1 MKSDQ
6 EKMALVGRYLAGETT
21 ATETSKLEQL
31 MLADEQLRQDFLAY
45 ARVDAALPGMI
56 SGTGSLLD
64 FAEAPAQTD
73 RSWKGWIA
81 VAVAV
86 CAVIAW
92 LASAAFLSKE
102 AAEVAH
108 IAELKNCRWMH
119 QSEAS
124 VEGTPLRVGQRIE
137 LSEGQAKVLFNT
149 GAELQLEG
157 PSILEVKGPNA
168 VFLTLG
174 SAEVLAESKESEGF
188 ILSTPSSKFVDL
200 GTAFSATVAPDGLSR
215 LEVSRGKVNLVVEED
230 HDTFLLQKGEAI
242 FVEPGS
248 HKILTRIESGDGT
261 EQFRFPTISPPSKE
275 DTADQ
280 SKGGARI
287 TVPQGKLRTPRSSTP
302 NPSVLIDGRGQ
313 TKQDSPRE
321 SLFFEDGRYGSL
333 LMDLGRAVSI
343 RKINSYSWHQHN
355 RIEDHRV
362 RAHQG
367 YVLYGFAGESPPSA
381 EAVGDKDSGWV
392 RIARVN
398 SDQFFQVHQK
408 LDRPAQQACS
418 IFASKGELGKYRYLL
433 WDVKAPT
440 FFGEIDVYETP

>member
-1 MKSDQ
+1 MKSSGKQ
-6 EKMALVGRYLAGETT
+6 MERVGLYLSGEISKEGMLQLEKD
-21 ATETSKLEQL
+21 
-31 MLADEQLRQDFLAY
+31 MLADSQLFKDFIAY
-45 ARVDAALPGMI
+45 ARIDSTLSAIVSENTSLSEFVQETKTKKSLILWMPAIAAILAVMI
-56 SGTGSLLD
+56 
-64 FAEAPAQTD
+64 
-73 RSWKGWIA
+73 WISSFTLSTEKPLQ
-81 VAVAV
+81 VARFDH
-86 CAVIAW
+86 
-92 LASAAFLSKE
+92 LE
-102 AAEVAH
+102 D
-108 IAELKNCRWMH
+108 CRWIN
-119 QSEAS
+119 QQFRP
-124 VEGTPLRVGQRIE
+124 GLGDPIRTGQRIE
-137 LSEGQAKVLFNT
+137 LSKGYAKLRFNT
-149 GAELQLEG
+149 GALVELTG
-157 PSILEVKGPNA
+157 PSILEVKGENA

-174 SAEVLAESKESEGF
+174 SAEVLAESKESQGF
-188 ILSTPSSKFVDL
+188 TLGTPSSKFVDL

-215 LEVSRGKVNLVVEED
+215 LEVSQGKVNLVVEDD
-230 HDTFLLQKGEAI
+230 HDTHLLQKGEAI

-333 LMDLGRAVSI
+333 LMDLGRAISI

-381 EAVGDKDSGWV
+381 EAAGDQDSGWV

-398 SDQFFQVHQK
+398 SDQFFQVHQ
-408 LDRPAQQACS
+408 
-418 IFASKGELGKYRYLL
+418 
-433 WDVKAPT
+433 
-440 FFGEIDVYETP
+440 

>member
-1 MKSDQ
+1 
-6 EKMALVGRYLAGETT
+6 
-21 ATETSKLEQL
+21 
-31 MLADEQLRQDFLAY
+31 
-45 ARVDAALPGMI
+45 
-56 SGTGSLLD
+56 
-64 FAEAPAQTD
+64 
-73 RSWKGWIA
+73 
-81 VAVAV
+81 VAV
-86 CAVIAW
+86 CAVFAW
-92 LASAAFLSKE
+92 LASASFPSNK

-119 QSEAS
+119 QSEVS
-124 VEGTPLRVGQRIE
+124 EEGTPLRVGQRIE
-137 LSEGQAKVLFNT
+137 LSEGQAKVLFDT
-149 GAELQLEG
+149 GAELQIEG

-215 LEVSRGKVNLVVEED
+215 LEVSQGKVNLVVEED
-230 HDTFLLQKGEAI
+230 HDTLLLQKGEAI

-275 DTADQ
+275 DIANQ

-287 TVPQGKLRTPRSSTP
+287 TVPQGKLRTLRSSTP

-313 TKQDSPRE
+313 TKQDSPLE
-321 SLFFEDGRYGSL
+321 SLFFENGRYGSL

-355 RIEDHRV
+355 RIKDHRV
-362 RAHQG
+362 RAYQG

-381 EAVGDKDSGWV
+381 ETVEDRDSGWV

-398 SDQFFQVHQK
+398 SDQFFQVNQK

>member
-6 EKMALVGRYLAGETT
+6 EKMDLVGRYLAGETC
-21 ATETSKLEQL
+21 ATETSRLEQL
-31 MLADEQLRQDFLAY
+31 MLAEEQLRQDFLAY

-56 SGTGSLLD
+56 NGTGSLLD
-64 FAEAPAQTD
+64 FAETPAQTG
-73 RSWKGWIA
+73 RSWKGWIPG
-81 VAVAV
+81 AVAV
-86 CAVIAW
+86 CAVFAW
-92 LASAAFLSKE
+92 LAPASFLSKE

-124 VEGTPLRVGQRIE
+124 VKGTPLRVGQRIE
-137 LSEGQAKVLFNT
+137 LSEGQAKVLFDT

-168 VFLTLG
+168 AFLTLG
-174 SAEVLAESKESEGF
+174 SAEVLAESKESQGF
-188 ILSTPSSKFVDL
+188 TLGTPSSKFVDL

-215 LEVSRGKVNLVVEED
+215 LEVSQGKVNLVVEDD
-230 HDTFLLQKGEAI
+230 HDTHLLQKGEAI

-261 EQFRFPTISPPSKE
+261 EQFRFPTISSPSKE
-275 DTADQ
+275 DIADQ
-280 SKGGARI
+280 SKGRARI
-287 TVPQGKLRTPRSSTP
+287 TVPQGKIRTARSSTP

-321 SLFFEDGRYGSL
+321 SLFFENGRYGSL

-367 YVLYGFAGESPPSA
+367 YVFYGFAGESPPSA
-381 EAVGDKDSGWV
+381 EAAGDQDSGWV

>member
-1 MKSDQ
+1 MKSDL
-6 EKMALVGRYLAGETT
+6 EKMDLVGRYLAGE
-21 ATETSKLEQL
+21 ASASEASRLEQL

-56 SGTGSLLD
+56 SRTGSLLD
-64 FAEAPAQTD
+64 FAESPAQTG
-73 RSWKGWIA
+73 RSWKGWIPA
-81 VAVAV
+81 VVAV
-86 CAVIAW
+86 CAVFAW
-92 LASAAFLSKE
+92 LASMSFLSKE

-119 QSEAS
+119 QGEVSE
-124 VEGTPLRVGQRIE
+124 EGTPLRVGQRIE
-137 LSEGQAKVLFNT
+137 LSEGQAKVLFDT

-215 LEVSRGKVNLVVEED
+215 LEVSKGKVNLVVEED
-230 HDTFLLQKGEAI
+230 HDTLLLQKGEAI
-242 FVEPGS
+242 FVEPGF

-275 DTADQ
+275 DIANQ

-287 TVPQGKLRTPRSSTP
+287 TVPQGKLRTLRSSTP

-313 TKQDSPRE
+313 TKQDSPLE
-321 SLFFEDGRYGSL
+321 SLFFENGRYGSL

-343 RKINSYSWHQHN
+343 RKINSFSWHQHN
-355 RIEDHRV
+355 RIKDHRV
-362 RAHQG
+362 RAYQG

-381 EAVGDKDSGWV
+381 ETVEDRDSDEPSHLDWTDATHFQTKNKDPNDCSLWTQTGNGLEWYPTLENPERLGIFLRYHTGWSF
-392 RIARVN
+392 N
-398 SDQFFQVHQK
+398 H
-408 LDRPAQQACS
+408 
-418 IFASKGELGKYRYLL
+418 G
-433 WDVKAPT
+433 T
-440 FFGEIDVYETP
+440 

>member
-1 MKSDQ
+1 MKSDL
-6 EKMALVGRYLAGETT
+6 ERMDLVGRYLAGEAS
-21 ATETSKLEQL
+21 ATETSRLEQL

-64 FAEAPAQTD
+64 FAEATAETD
-73 RSWKGWIA
+73 RSWKGWIPA
-81 VAVAV
+81 AVAV
-86 CAVIAW
+86 CAFVAW
-92 LASAAFLSKE
+92 LASASILSKE

-119 QSEAS
+119 QGEVSE
-124 VEGTPLRVGQRIE
+124 EGTLLRVGQRIE
-137 LSEGQAKVLFNT
+137 LSEGQAKVLFDT
-149 GAELQLEG
+149 GAKLLLEG
-157 PSILEVKGPNA
+157 PCILEVKGPNA
-168 VFLTLG
+168 AFLTLG
-174 SAEVLAESKESEGF
+174 SAEVLADSKESEGF
-188 ILSTPSSKFVDL
+188 TLATPSSKFVDL

-215 LEVSRGKVNLVVEED
+215 LEVSQGKVNLVVEKD
-230 HDTFLLQKGEAI
+230 HDTHLLQKGEAI

-275 DTADQ
+275 DIADQ
-280 SKGGARI
+280 AKGGARI
-287 TVPQGKLRTPRSSTP
+287 TVPQGKLRTPSSSTP
-302 NPSVLIDGRGQ
+302 NSSVLIDGRGQ

-321 SLFFEDGRYGSL
+321 SLFFENGRYGSL

-355 RIEDHRV
+355 RIKDHRV
-362 RAHQG
+362 RAYQG

-381 EAVGDKDSGWV
+381 ETVADRDSGWV

-398 SDQFFQVHQK
+398 SDQFFQVNQK

>member
-1 MKSDQ
+1 MKSSGKQ
-6 EKMALVGRYLAGETT
+6 MERVGLYLSGEISKEGMLQLEKD
-21 ATETSKLEQL
+21 
-31 MLADEQLRQDFLAY
+31 MLADSQLFKDFIAY
-45 ARVDAALPGMI
+45 ARIDSTLSAIVSENTSLSEFVQETKTKKSLILWMPAIAAILAVMI
-56 SGTGSLLD
+56 
-64 FAEAPAQTD
+64 
-73 RSWKGWIA
+73 WISSFTLSTEKPLQ
-81 VAVAV
+81 VARFDH
-86 CAVIAW
+86 
-92 LASAAFLSKE
+92 LE
-102 AAEVAH
+102 D
-108 IAELKNCRWMH
+108 CRWIN
-119 QSEAS
+119 QQFRP
-124 VEGTPLRVGQRIE
+124 GLGDPIRTGQRIE
-137 LSEGQAKVLFNT
+137 LSKGYAKLRFNT
-149 GAELQLEG
+149 GALVELTG
-157 PSILEVKGPNA
+157 PSILEVKGENA

-174 SAEVLAESKESEGF
+174 SAEVLAESKESQGF
-188 ILSTPSSKFVDL
+188 TLGTPSSKFVDL

-215 LEVSRGKVNLVVEED
+215 LEVSQGKVNLVVEDD
-230 HDTFLLQKGEAI
+230 HDIHLLQKGEAI

-261 EQFRFPTISPPSKE
+261 EQFRFPTIAPPSN
-275 DTADQ
+275 DDLADQ
-280 SKGGARI
+280 SRGGARI
-287 TVPQGKLRTPRSSTP
+287 TVPQGKLMTPRSSTP

-313 TKQDSPRE
+313 SKQDSPRE
-321 SLFFEDGRYGSL
+321 SLFFENGRYGSL

-367 YVLYGFAGESPPSA
+367 YVLYGFAGETPPSA
-381 EAVGDKDSGWV
+381 EAVGDPDSGWV

>member
-1 MKSDQ
+1 MKSSEEQMDRI
-6 EKMALVGRYLAGETT
+6 GRYLSGEISS
-21 ATETSKLEQL
+21 EEMIQLEKD
-31 MLADEQLRQDFLAY
+31 MLADEQLRKDFLAY
-45 ARVDAALPGMI
+45 ARIDAALPAIVSEG
-56 SGTGSLLD
+56 GSLLD
-64 FAEAPAQTD
+64 FAPPSTKPKPFLKWAPVAALLVATASISSFFFFPENKAPVAQFEKLT
-73 RSWKGWIA
+73 
-81 VAVAV
+81 
-86 CAVIAW
+86 
-92 LASAAFLSKE
+92 
-102 AAEVAH
+102 
-108 IAELKNCRWMH
+108 NCRWINE
-119 QSEAS
+119 QDKPN
-124 VEGTPLRVGQRIE
+124 EGDPLHIGQRIE
-137 LSEGQAKVLFNT
+137 LSEGQAQLLFKT
-149 GAELQLEG
+149 GAVLQLQG
-157 PSILEVKGPNA
+157 PSILELRGKNTA
-168 VFLTLG
+168 FLTLG
-174 SAEVLAESKESEGF
+174 SAEVLVDSKESQGF
-188 ILSTPSSKFVDL
+188 TLGTPSSKFVDL

-215 LEVSRGKVNLVVEED
+215 LEVSLGKVNLVVEDD
-230 HDTFLLQKGEAI
+230 HDTHLLQKGEAI

-261 EQFRFPTISPPSKE
+261 ENFRFPTISSPSKE
-275 DTADQ
+275 DIADQ

-321 SLFFEDGRYGSL
+321 SLFFENGRYGSL

-367 YVLYGFAGESPPSA
+367 YVLYGFAGETPPSA
-381 EAVGDKDSGWV
+381 EAVADRDSGWE

>member
-1 MKSDQ
+1 MKSSGKQ
-6 EKMALVGRYLAGETT
+6 MEKVGLYLSGEI
-21 ATETSKLEQL
+21 SKEGMLQLEKD
-31 MLADEQLRQDFLAY
+31 MLADSQLCKDFIAY
-45 ARVDAALPGMI
+45 ARIDSTLSAIVSETTSLSEFVQETKTKKSLILWMPAIAAILAVMI
-56 SGTGSLLD
+56 WISSFTLSTEKPLQVARFDHLD
-64 FAEAPAQTD
+64 D
-73 RSWKGWIA
+73 
-81 VAVAV
+81 
-86 CAVIAW
+86 
-92 LASAAFLSKE
+92 
-102 AAEVAH
+102 
-108 IAELKNCRWMH
+108 CRWIN
-119 QSEAS
+119 QQFRP
-124 VEGTPLRVGQRIE
+124 GLGDPIRTGQRIE
-137 LSEGQAKVLFNT
+137 LSKGYAKLRFNT
-149 GAELQLEG
+149 GALVELTG
-157 PSILEVKGPNA
+157 PSILEVKGENA

-174 SAEVLAESKESEGF
+174 SAEVLADSMESQGF
-188 ILSTPSSKFVDL
+188 TLETPSSRFVDL

-215 LEVSRGKVNLVVEED
+215 LEVSQGKVNLVVEDD
-230 HDTFLLQKGEAI
+230 HDTHLLQKGEAI

-261 EQFRFPTISPPSKE
+261 EQFRFPTISSPSKE
-275 DTADQ
+275 DIADQ

-287 TVPQGKLRTPRSSTP
+287 TVPQGKIRTARSSTP

-321 SLFFEDGRYGSL
+321 SLFFENGRYGSL

-367 YVLYGFAGESPPSA
+367 YVLYGFAGETPPSA
-381 EAVGDKDSGWV
+381 EAVGDPDSGWV